1 MPILETKIH
10 MQTPL
15 DAMRL
20 IHWASGAPMSRT
32 LPISD
37 PEPDPGL
44 LGPDSLTWRLHEEQ
58 WLITAGARAFLL
70 QAAHPKVAQGA
81 LDHSGFAGDPF
92 GRVERTIQGMAILIF
107 GTTHEASA
115 MAHHINRLHDTVR
128 GTLPASIGRYKA
140 GETYSA
146 MEPLALLWVHIVFVD
161 SLLTAYKTFV
171 GPLSEAACEQYWQ
184 ESCRYARLLGLTDA
198 TLPASYA
205 AVQQYMR
212 EALASGEIAIGPAA
226 HFIAQ
231 KVLYPPVPW
240 LHRPSWAVVRLI
252 TVGQLPADI
261 RQAYGLR
268 WTTRHRVGFRMARG
282 AGHLL
287 RRLFPKALGRS
298 PLVTFA
304 RRRTRGELRQFP
316 EPVPGA
322 NSGFQQGIPGDLAGP
337 LESPHTAAGGG
348 ARARRPE

>member
-1 MPILETKIH
+1 MPK
-10 MQTPL
+10 PL
-15 DAMRL
+15 DAMRI
-20 IHWASGAPMSRT
+20 IHWASGASMPSQ

-44 LGPDSLTWRLHEEQ
+44 FGPDSLTWRLHEEQ
-58 WLITAGARAFLL
+58 WLITAGARAFLM

-81 LDHSGFAGDPF
+81 LDHSGFAEDPF
-92 GRVERTIQGMAILIF
+92 GRVYRTIQGMAVLIF
-107 GTTHEASA
+107 GTTNEANE
-115 MAHHINRLHDTVR
+115 MARNINRLHHTVR
-128 GTLPASIGRYKA
+128 GTLPESIGRYPA

-161 SLLTAYKTFV
+161 SMLTAYKTFV

-212 EALASGEIAIGPAA
+212 EVLASGEVAIGPAA

-231 KVLYPPVPW
+231 KVLYPPMP
-240 LHRPSWAVVRLI
+240 LLRKPLWAIVRLI

-268 WTTRHRVGFRMARG
+268 WGMRQRVGFRMARV

-287 RRLFPKALGRS
+287 RRLFPDALGRS
-298 PLVTFA
+298 PLVNFA
-304 RRRTRGELRQFP
+304 RNRSRGKLSQSTTP
-316 EPVPGA
+316 MPTSA
-322 NSGFQQGIPGDLAGP
+322 Q
-337 LESPHTAAGGG
+337 
-348 ARARRPE
+348 

>member
-1 MPILETKIH
+1 MHTS
-10 MQTPL
+10 L
-15 DAMRL
+15 DSMRI
-20 IHWASGAPMSRT
+20 IHWASGASMPNQ

-44 LGPDSLTWRLHEEQ
+44 FGPDSLTWRLHEEQ
-58 WLITAGARAFLL
+58 WLITAGARAFLM

-81 LDHSGFAGDPF
+81 LDYSGFAEDPF
-92 GRVERTIQGMAILIF
+92 GRVYRTIQGMAVLIF
-107 GTTHEASA
+107 GTTQEANA
-115 MAHHINRLHDTVR
+115 MARNLNRLHHTVQ
-128 GTLPASIGRYKA
+128 GTLPESIARYPA

-146 MEPLALLWVHIVFVD
+146 LEPLALLWVHIVFVD
-161 SLLTAYKTFV
+161 SMLTAYKTFV

-198 TLPASYA
+198 TLPASYV

-212 EALASGEIAIGPAA
+212 EVLASGEIAIGPAA

-231 KVLYPPVPW
+231 KVLYPPMPW
-240 LHRPSWAVVRLI
+240 LRKPLWAIVRLI

-268 WTTRHRVGFRMARG
+268 WGMRQRVGFRLARG

-287 RRLFPKALGRS
+287 RRLFPNALGRS
-298 PLVTFA
+298 PLVNFA
-304 RRRTRGELRQFP
+304 RRRAQGELYQSTRP
-316 EPVPGA
+316 LSTPV
-322 NSGFQQGIPGDLAGP
+322 Q
-337 LESPHTAAGGG
+337 
-348 ARARRPE
+348 